1 MKRRLFLSA
10 MTSLALAGATPVL
23 AASSEPVKLVVAF
36 TPGGPVDTIA
46 RSMSE
51 QLTRELGRN
60 VIVENRPGANGNIA
74 AGYVAG
80 APKDGSV
87 LFLTSVGAVAISGA
101 LYNSLSYDP
110 VKDFAPV
117 SRVVNNATVFVV
129 NANNPAT
136 DAADFV
142 SRSKAEKQAYAIGSS
157 GIGSIPHLTLEL
169 FQDATGANVIH
180 VPYKGASQVVN
191 DVLGG
196 HVDGFFGDLP
206 GLISQIQAGRL
217 KALGVAAPAPSP
229 LLKDVKTL
237 ADQGIKGV
245 ESNNWYGLLAPAG
258 TPPEVITKLNLAMRN
273 TLETPAV
280 RERLESMGAEVAP
293 SSPEALNELIVA
305 DRAKWTDLI
314 KSKNIQPE

>member
-1 MKRRLFLSA
+1 MKRRIFLSA
-10 MTSLALAGATPVL
+10 LTGLALAVSVPAM
-23 AASSEPVKLVVAF
+23 ASSDPVKLVVAF
-36 TPGGPVDTIA
+36 TAGGPVDIIA
-46 RSMSE
+46 RSMGE
-51 QLTRELGRN
+51 QLAKQLGRT

-74 AGYVAG
+74 AAYVAG
-80 APKDGSV
+80 AHKDGSV

-101 LYNSLSYDP
+101 LYGSLSYDP
-110 VKDFAPV
+110 AKDFAPV

-129 NANNPAT
+129 NPNNPAV

-142 SRSKAEKQAYAIGSS
+142 KRSKDQKQPYAIGSS

-169 FQDATGANVIH
+169 FQDATGANVLH

-206 GLISQIQAGRL
+206 GLINQIQAGKL
-217 KALGVAAPAPSP
+217 KPLGVASAQPNP
-229 LLKDVKTL
+229 LLPNVKTL
-237 ADQGIKGV
+237 AEQGIAGV

-258 TPPEVITKLNLAMRN
+258 TPPETIAKLN
-273 TLETPAV
+273 EAV
-280 RERLESMGAEVAP
+280 RATLSDATVRGRLEGLGAEVSP
-293 SSPEALNELIVA
+293 SSPEELKQLIEA
-305 DRAKWTDLI
+305 DTAKWSGLI